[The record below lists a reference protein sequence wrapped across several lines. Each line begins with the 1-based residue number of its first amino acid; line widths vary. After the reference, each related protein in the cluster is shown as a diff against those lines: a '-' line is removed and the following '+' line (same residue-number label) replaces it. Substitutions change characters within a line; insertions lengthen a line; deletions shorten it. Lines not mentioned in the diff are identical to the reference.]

1 MLFLSWLALL
11 TFATQLPKTA
21 MFKLWA
27 AILKDFLILIR
38 DKAGLAV
45 MFAMPILLVVV
56 ITSIQNS
63 TFKLVNENKIAIL
76 VSNRDGGES
85 SIQVVEALS
94 KIGMFD
100 VIKADSTLGE
110 EQLKNLMAE
119 KEAMIGVVVPKGFS
133 PAIKTKSRIIAN
145 KALSEL
151 GMEPKEEDGAAPL
164 NPADTVVSPV
174 TMYYN
179 PVLQESFRFSVQSA
193 LRSAQQFV
201 ETRQILQAIYIAL
214 NNKKLPDE
222 LEKQILNNQS
232 AITEIPASKD
242 GSRTIPNA
250 TQHNVPAWTI
260 FAMFFIVVSLS
271 TSVVKE
277 KLSGSFIRLKTLPTN
292 YLLVLA
298 AKQITYIG
306 VTLLQ
311 VLVIFSMGIF
321 LFPLIGLPKLEL
333 PSDIIG
339 LLIVS
344 VICGWCAVSYGVA
357 LGVYAKTIEQAIGF
371 GAVSV
376 VILAAIGGIIVPAF
390 AMPDSLK
397 IFMQMSPMHWC
408 MEAYYE
414 LFLKGGGIKDVLY
427 SILPLLG
434 ITFAIQII
442 AIIGLKK
449 QHLI

>member
-1 MLFLSWLALL
+1 
-11 TFATQLPKTA
+11 

-27 AILKDFLILIR
+27 AILKDFTILIR

-85 SIQVVEALS
+85 SVQVLDALS

-100 VIKADSTLGE
+100 VIKADSSLSD
-110 EQLKNLMAE
+110 EQLKTQMAE
-119 KEAMIGVVVPKGFS
+119 KEAMIGVTVPKGFTS
-133 PAIKTKSRIIAN
+133 AIKAKSKIIAN
-145 KALSEL
+145 KAISEL
-151 GMEPKEEDGAAPL
+151 GMEPKDEDGTKPF
-164 NPADTVVSPV
+164 NPADTAVAPVS
-174 TMYYN
+174 MYYN

-201 ETRQILQAIYIAL
+201 ETRQILQSLYIAL
-214 NNKKLPDE
+214 NNKKLPED

-232 AITEIPASKD
+232 SIAEIPASKD
-242 GSRTIPNA
+242 GSRSIPNA

-292 YLLVLA
+292 YLLVLG
-298 AKQITYIG
+298 AKQLTYIG

-311 VLVIFSMGIF
+311 VLVIFSLGIF
-321 LFPLIGLPKLEL
+321 LFPVIGLPKLEL
-333 PSDIIG
+333 PTEMFG
-339 LLIVS
+339 LLLVS
-344 VICGWCAVSYGVA
+344 LICGWCAVSYGVA

-397 IFMQMSPMHWC
+397 FFMQISPMHWC

-427 SILPLLG
+427 SVLPLLG

-442 AIIGLKK
+442 AIIGLKR